1 MPPRLAL
8 QPRTINTHPHR
19 IPRAFHSSPV
29 VSAAASAAAADNTAS
44 KNHYERLNIRHDAS
58 PGEIKK
64 SFYSLSKSHH
74 PDVNPSDPRAAHTFS
89 LLSESYTVLSD
100 PSARARYD
108 RDILRLHQQQHRDH
122 HGASYH
128 SSHPAGGRTPSG
140 LSRRRGTF
148 RGPPPSFYKNGAWGA
163 QTERRRRAQAEAEA
177 AQHAHAH
184 AHAHA
189 NVNAHTHHGGMG
201 PGSDPFNF
209 AAGDS
214 VPPHFDRDAH
224 ARTHRREDDRRE
236 DRARRRRALGDDDV
250 EFEPQTSLTG
260 HFFIVAG
267 ILGATFLAPLVY
279 LQGKRLSRQER
290 DKQ

>member
-1 MPPRLAL
+1 MLPRLVL
-8 QPRTINTHPHR
+8 QPRTINAIKAPSHR
-19 IPRAFHSSPV
+19 IARAFHCSPN
-29 VSAAASAAAADNTAS
+29 VSAAASAAAADNAAS
-44 KNHYERLNIRHDAS
+44 KNHYERLNVRHDAS

-64 SFYSLSKSHH
+64 SFYSLSKTHH
-74 PDVNPSDPRAAHTFS
+74 PDVNPSDPRAAQTFS

-100 PSARARYD
+100 PTARAKYD
-108 RDILRLHQQQHRDH
+108 RDMLRLRQRQQQHHDH

-128 SSHPAGGRTPSG
+128 SAHPAGGRAPSG
-140 LSRRRGTF
+140 LSRRRGSF

-163 QTERRRRAQAEAEA
+163 QAERRQRAQAEAEA

-184 AHAHA
+184 AR
-189 NVNAHTHHGGMG
+189 THHGGMG

-209 AAGDS
+209 TARDS

-224 ARTHRREDDRRE
+224 TRTHRREDDRRE
-236 DRARRRRALGDDDV
+236 DRERTRRRRALGDDDV
-250 EFEPQTSLTG
+250 EFEPQTSLAG

-279 LQGKRLSRQER
+279 LQGRRLGRRER
-290 DKQ
+290 DGL